1 MALKITTL
9 KNAKK
14 DAALVFIV
22 YGDPGVGK
30 TSLINTMPD
39 PILIDLERGF
49 TTLEKD
55 VEIAVCDTLDD
66 VRAAIKHVIK
76 TGKKSIVIDSI
87 ARLLDVM
94 ANDILE
100 KNRLQ
105 KLRIQDY
112 GTIAKS
118 IKDLFWNL
126 KVKNKI
132 NVLATG
138 YPIEEN
144 SDGDD
149 SQTYIRLAVSP
160 KSLRSALPGVCDLL
174 GYMFVDKAGKRKIL
188 VQASPRVHAK
198 SRVTKKGVALVDPDI
213 GKIVDDYL
221 KMSGVDQS
229 SGDTESDVSELDMR
243 DDKTTDASK
252 NSKQKQ
258 TKQQEKTS
266 TVNDYCTTMPSPDA
280 GSKEPAQLAD
290 ATKDTKTSADHN
302 DSNANSVAESSSEHN
317 APIAEIQEAQDAKP
331 DSDKSDD
338 VKITADQIATIRKLV
353 NKMAEEPDGQSKYA
367 ELVRTKFGVKSAKD
381 LTESNAAKLIK
392 ILEATTNV

>member
-66 VRAAIKHVIK
+66 VRSAIKHAIK

-100 KNRLQ
+100 KNKLQ

-138 YPIEEN
+138 YPVEEN

-243 DDKTTDASK
+243 DDKTTDVSK

-266 TVNDYCTTMPSPDA
+266 TVNDDHAAIRLDA
-280 GSKEPAQLAD
+280 DNKETPTPTDAD
-290 ATKDTKTSADHN
+290 KDTKTPAGGSD
-302 DSNANSVAESSSEHN
+302 DSDANPVAESSLEHN
-317 APIAEIQEAQDAKP
+317 MPSAEVKEAQDAKP
-331 DSDKSDD
+331 DSGKSDD

-381 LTESNAAKLIK
+381 LTEANAAKLIK